1 MGSLWTRDWIS
12 VPYIARWILNH
23 WTTRGAFILY
33 EGIWF
38 FMVWGRGPTIHFACG
53 HPVVSVPFVEKTFLF
68 PLNCHH
74 TFVKIQLLINVWA
87 YFWTLNSI
95 LLIYLWLSLFQ
106 YYTAIIT
113 IDLKLES
120 VSLLI
125 LFISR
130 LFWLFRDFCI
140 FIWILGSTCKSQ
152 KKKNTGI
159 LIGIMLNL

>member
-1 MGSLWTRDWIS
+1 MGSLWTRDWTN
-12 VPYIARWILNH
+12 VLYIARWILNR
-23 WTTRGAFILY
+23 WTTRGAFILFLY
-33 EGIWF
+33 GF
-38 FMVWGRGPTIHFACG
+38 YMVWARGPTIHFACG

-74 TFVKIQLLINVWA
+74 IFVKIQLLINVWA
-87 YFWTLNSI
+87 YFWTLHSI

-120 VSLLI
+120 VSPLI

-130 LFWLFRDFCI
+130 LFWLFRDCCI
-140 FIWILGSTCKSQ
+140 SIWFLGSTCKSQ
-152 KKKNTGI
+152 KKKT
-159 LIGIMLNL
+159 LEFW